1 MTFRKGTFWP
11 LPEANETNAAT
22 IATAR
27 CLGPGPSLV
36 PILSKD
42 VPRKAHFFTKF
53 NQFVVTVKG
62 AVLPGP

>member
-1 MTFRKGTFWP
+1 MTFREGTFWP
-11 LPEANETNAAT
+11 FPEANETNAAT

-27 CLGPGPSLV
+27 CLGPSLV
-36 PILSKD
+36 PLLSKD
-42 VPRKAHFFTKF
+42 VPHKQAHFFTRS